1 MLSDAMQSVARRLGL
16 SLVPYQSD
24 WGFTAVRENDDR
36 FFVFVLNSG
45 EWSIYRAA
53 DVGLAERSSS
63 PIRGDSTE
71 PGWTPPPT
79 TSPHNAGAGS
89 KTPSWRGFLKFAR
102 VPQINVPPAS
112 SPTASHPPHRQPRLS
127 SQARWSPALRG
138 GSGFGGGTT
147 FGFSPFNQ

>member
-1 MLSDAMQSVARRLGL
+1 MWGGGVMLSDAMQSVARRLGL

-112 SPTASHPPHRQPRLS
+112 SPTALIESGSVVSGLARRQRF
-127 SQARWSPALRG
+127 RWWDYVRFFAL
-138 GSGFGGGTT
+138 
-147 FGFSPFNQ
+147 